1 MSAPDERE
9 PELLPQPMSTP
20 RTSLDVVRYD
30 WLGVRI
36 GGPGA
41 SMRGLWPVL
50 IVAILVV
57 FGCFFAVGR
66 LSAGGASPKQG
77 SSAAPVA
84 RAAVPGELRGG
95 TPIPA
100 KVPSAIAEPPRPSP
114 TPARS
119 AEAVRATA
127 PFAVG
132 GGTTTTTTSAGSQ
145 TEAPPAQAAVPTQAS
160 TKTSRGGAPSSGSSS
175 SPGSSS
181 GGGSAGTGARG
192 GSGGSAAGGG
202 SFDSSE

>member
-1 MSAPDERE
+1 
-9 PELLPQPMSTP
+9 MSTQ
-20 RTSLDVVRYD
+20 RNSLDVVRYD

-41 SMRGLWPVL
+41 SMHGSWPVL

-66 LSAGGASPKQG
+66 LSTGSGSPKQG

-84 RAAVPGELRGG
+84 RAAVPGKLRGG

-100 KVPSAIAEPPRPSP
+100 EVPSAIAEPPRRRAA
-114 TPARS
+114 PARRT
-119 AEAVRATA
+119 EAVRPTA
-127 PFAVG
+127 PFAVA
-132 GGTTTTTTSAGSQ
+132 GGTTTTSAASP
-145 TEAPPAQAAVPTQAS
+145 TEAAPAQEAVPTQAS
-160 TKTSRGGAPSSGSSS
+160 TQSSGGGSSS
-175 SPGSSS
+175 SGSSS
-181 GGGSAGTGARG
+181 GGGSAGTGAG
-192 GSGGSAAGGG
+192 AGSGGAATGGG

>member
-1 MSAPDERE
+1 
-9 PELLPQPMSTP
+9 MSTP
-20 RTSLDVVRYD
+20 RSNLEVVRYD

-41 SMRGLWPVL
+41 TMRGLWPVL
-50 IVAILVV
+50 IGAVVVV
-57 FGCFFAVGR
+57 FGCFFAIGR
-66 LSAGGASPKQG
+66 LSAGGGSPKQG

-100 KVPSAIAEPPRPSP
+100 KVPNAIAEPPPRNPA
-114 TPARS
+114 PARNT
-119 AEAVRATA
+119 EAVRATA
-127 PFAVG
+127 PFALA

-145 TEAPPAQAAVPTQAS
+145 TEAPPAQEAVPTQAS
-160 TKTSRGGAPSSGSSS
+160 TQASGGGAPSSG
-175 SPGSSS
+175 GSS
-181 GGGSAGTGARG
+181 GGGSAGAGS
-192 GSGGSAAGGG
+192 GSGGKAAGGG

>member
-1 MSAPDERE
+1 
-9 PELLPQPMSTP
+9 MSTP
-20 RTSLDVVRYD
+20 RDSLDVVRYD

-41 SMRGLWPVL
+41 SMHGTWPAL

-66 LSAGGASPKQG
+66 LSAGSGSPKQG

-84 RAAVPGELRGG
+84 RAAVPGKLRGG

-100 KVPSAIAEPPRPSP
+100 GVPSAIAEPPRRSAP
-114 TPARS
+114 PARRT
-119 AEAVRATA
+119 EAVRPTA
-127 PFAVG
+127 PFAVA
-132 GGTTTTTTSAGSQ
+132 GGTTTTTTSAGSP
-145 TEAPPAQAAVPTQAS
+145 TEAALAQETVPTRAS
-160 TKTSRGGAPSSGSSS
+160 TQSSGGGAPSG
-175 SPGSSS
+175 GSSS
-181 GGGSAGTGARG
+181 GSGPVHTGARAGPG
-192 GSGGSAAGGG
+192 GAPAGRG

>member
-1 MSAPDERE
+1 
-9 PELLPQPMSTP
+9 MSTP
-20 RTSLDVVRYD
+20 RNSLDAVRYD

-41 SMRGLWPVL
+41 SMSGSWPVL

-66 LSAGGASPKQG
+66 LSGGSGSPKQG

-84 RAAVPGELRGG
+84 RAAVPGKLRGG

-100 KVPSAIAEPPRPSP
+100 EVPSAIAEPPRRRAA
-114 TPARS
+114 PARRT
-119 AEAVRATA
+119 EAVHPTA
-127 PFAVG
+127 PFAVA
-132 GGTTTTTTSAGSQ
+132 GGTTTTTTSAGSP
-145 TEAPPAQAAVPTQAS
+145 TEAALAQEAVPTQAS
-160 TKTSRGGAPSSGSSS
+160 TQSSGGGSPSS
-175 SPGSSS
+175 GSSS
-181 GGGSAGTGARG
+181 GGGSAGSGARA